1 MEKNVGSQDQTIRIL
16 AGVAITSLW
25 YLNVISGLLGTL
37 LLIVA
42 AILILTSMIN
52 FCPLYRIIG
61 FTSKK

>member
-16 AGVAITSLW
+16 AGVAITLLW

>member
-1 MEKNVGSQDQTIRIL
+1 MEKNLGSQDQTIRIL
-16 AGVAITSLW
+16 AGVAITLLW

>member
-16 AGVAITSLW
+16 AGVAITLLW
-25 YLNVISGLLGTL
+25 YLNVISGFLGTL